1 MKNSDMKK
9 IDKLCYQRNDT
20 NKPKIKIINIQLLVY
35 FFIKW
40 ILIVMCVLFVFL
52 FVKEIAEYKEVFFTY
67 NAMEQIESMYKGNF
81 TLLYPE
87 INTSETNVTPNRVL
101 SF

>member
-20 NKPKIKIINIQLLVY
+20 NKPKIKIINIHLLVY

-40 ILIVMCVLFVFL
+40 ILLEELVI
-52 FVKEIAEYKEVFFTY
+52 I
-67 NAMEQIESMYKGNF
+67 
-81 TLLYPE
+81 
-87 INTSETNVTPNRVL
+87 
-101 SF
+101 

>member
-20 NKPKIKIINIQLLVY
+20 NKPKIKIINIHLLVY

-40 ILIVMCVLFVFL
+40 ILIVMCVFL
-52 FVKEIAEYKEVFFTY
+52 CEVFQRTRANGVFPR
-67 NAMEQIESMYKGNF
+67 
-81 TLLYPE
+81 L
-87 INTSETNVTPNRVL
+87 RVQR
-101 SF
+101 